1 MALLAVLTGCNSS
14 EAFDDTTTSVSA
26 QLGFAVSQVSTPT
39 TRQGGDVVQTTKVRG
54 IDTICFIPFGSP
66 FSGKIVATDEPK
78 DMTVIRGSSRNWYEK
93 TGARFFLSQG
103 VILTPGTASFLVYGR
118 AAKTSPTATNAENGV
133 LLTNLWDGETIP
145 SVITFSLKQM
155 CPTTVVPAEAQA
167 LAAYLNRIA
176 RAQTTI
182 DGVTYSWKNSTNS
195 LLKILYRNFTAQNED
210 FSTAAKLAGSSNSVL
225 TYVDHLKF
233 TLNNQSQHFIGD
245 ATSTAIK
252 DAILAE
258 INNTTGVPTTYPT
271 SVGLPDGAAVLKWT
285 TEEGFVPQVETSTEA
300 AINNI
305 NRYCYPAE
313 LCYYANSLI
322 KTSQVDVAAS
332 NYSNIGTWPLV
343 LEKYT
348 DDEVTSD
355 TRSVAITDP
364 LQYAVG
370 CLQVTLKKTEATTL
384 KDSEGQDVAVTETAF
399 PLTGIIVSGQHTV
412 DFNFTPIDSPDRFI
426 YDSQLKT
433 TKADGT
439 QDYIYLSPTV
449 EESSPAQT
457 LVLQSKEDDNEVKI
471 ILEFQNNSDMDFFGV
486 DGGVIY
492 RGTKFY
498 MAGSVK
504 RPAQR
509 TQDYENRVFTQ
520 DYITSLSMKI
530 VSLKDAYTVL
540 PDLLAPNLE
549 LGVQITKKWVQS
561 TSTTVVLK

>member
-1 MALLAVLTGCNSS
+1 MTLLAILTGCSS
-14 EAFDDTTTSVSA
+14 EEVEGTANTVSA
-26 QLGFAVSQVSTPT
+26 QLGFAVSQTSTPT

-54 IDTICFIPFGSP
+54 IDTICFIPFGVP
-66 FSGKIVATDEPK
+66 FNINEPK
-78 DMTVIRGSSRNWYEK
+78 DMTIIKGSSKNWYEK

-118 AAKTSPTATNAENGV
+118 AAKTSPSVTNAENGV
-133 LLTNLWDGETIP
+133 LLTNLWDGETVP
-145 SVITFSLKQM
+145 SDISFSLKQM
-155 CPTTVVPAEAQA
+155 CPTTDVPAEAQA

-176 RAQTTI
+176 RTETTI
-182 DGVTYSWKNSTNS
+182 DGVTYSWKNSSNS

-233 TLNNQSQHFIGD
+233 TLNNQSQHFLTD
-245 ATSTAIK
+245 AVATAIK
-252 DAILAE
+252 DAILDE
-258 INNTTGVPTTYPT
+258 INDASRVPTTYPA

-285 TEEGFVPQVETSTEA
+285 SEEGFVPQVEPNTEV
-300 AINNI
+300 AINSI

-313 LCYYANSLI
+313 LYYYVNSLI
-322 KTSQVDVAAS
+322 KTSTIDIASS
-332 NYSNIGTWPLV
+332 NYSNISTWPLV
-343 LEKYT
+343 LDKYE
-348 DDEVTSD
+348 DNVVTRD

-364 LQYAVG
+364 MQYAVG
-370 CLQVTLKKTEATTL
+370 CLQVMLKKTDTATL
-384 KDSEGQDVAVTETAF
+384 KDSEGQDVEVTETAF
-399 PLTGIIVSGQHTV
+399 PLTGVIVSGQHTV
-412 DFNFTPIDSPDRFI
+412 GFDFKPVDSSDRFI

-433 TKADGT
+433 TTASGT
-439 QDYIYLSPTV
+439 EDYIYLSPTV
-449 EESSPAQT
+449 EESAPAQT
-457 LVLQSKEDDNEVKI
+457 LVLQSKEDDNEVRI
-471 ILEFQNNSDMDFFGV
+471 ILEFQNNSGVDFFGV

-509 TQDYENRVFTQ
+509 TQDFENRVFTQ
-520 DYITSLSMKI
+520 DYTTTLSMKI

-540 PDLLAPNLE
+540 PDLLAPSLE

-561 TSTTVVLK
+561 TSTTVELK